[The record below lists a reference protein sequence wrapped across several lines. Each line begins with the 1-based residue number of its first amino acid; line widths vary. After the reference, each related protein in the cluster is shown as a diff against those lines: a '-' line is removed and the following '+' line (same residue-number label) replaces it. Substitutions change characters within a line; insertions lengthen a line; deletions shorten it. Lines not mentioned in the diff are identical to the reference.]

1 MPQGELGTMFYR
13 SEYDAFENCYHFTAA
28 TKYRKSVF
36 DEAIRQRLEQLL
48 TEKAES
54 IDLKVHAVAAA
65 VNHIHI
71 LVQGDAEP
79 PFISQTILGYTSRLI
94 RKEFPVLKQLH
105 EKQLWGGKACTNIKD
120 ASHLQNAT
128 DYIKRHD
135 PMDSR
140 VE

>member
-1 MPQGELGTMFYR
+1 MFYR
-13 SEYDAFENCYHFTAA
+13 SDYEAYENCYHFTAA

-36 DEAIRQRLEQLL
+36 DEQIRGRLEQLL

-54 IDLKVHAVAAA
+54 IGLKVHAVAAA

-79 PFISQTILGYTSRLI
+79 SLISQTILGYTSRII
-94 RKEFPVLKQLH
+94 RKEFPILKQLH

-120 ASHLQNAT
+120 GSHLSNAT
-128 DYIKRHD
+128 IYIQRHD
-135 PMDSR
+135 PLDSR

>member
-1 MPQGELGTMFYR
+1 MPTRRNQTMFYR
-13 SEYDAFENCYHFTAA
+13 SDHEAYEKCYHFTAA

-36 DEAIRQRLEQLL
+36 DESIRNRLEELL

-54 IDLKVHAVAAA
+54 IGLKVHAVAAA

-79 PFISQTILGYTSRLI
+79 SFISQTILGYTSRLI
-94 RKEFPVLKQLH
+94 RKEYPILKELH

-120 ASHLQNAT
+120 ENHLTNAT
-128 DYIKRHD
+128 AYIKRHD
-135 PMDSR
+135 PLDNR

>member
-1 MPQGELGTMFYR
+1 MQEMENWSVFYR
-13 SEYDAFENCYHFTAA
+13 SEYEAYEKCYHFTAA

-36 DEAIRQRLEQLL
+36 DEPIRLRLEQLL
-48 TEKAES
+48 VEKAES

-71 LVQGDAEP
+71 LVQGEAEP
-79 PFISQTILGYTSRLI
+79 AFISQTILGYTSRLI
-94 RKEFPVLKQLH
+94 RKEFPILKQLH

-120 ASHLQNAT
+120 AGHLTNAT
-128 DYIKRHD
+128 AYIKRHD
-135 PMDSR
+135 PLDSR

>member
-1 MPQGELGTMFYR
+1 MLQGELSTMHYR
-13 SEYDAFENCYHFTAA
+13 SEYDAFENCYHITAA

-36 DEAIRQRLEQLL
+36 DEAIRKRLEQLL

-54 IDLKVHAVAAA
+54 INLKVHAVAAA

-79 PFISQTILGYTSRLI
+79 SLISQTILGYTSRLI
-94 RKEFPVLKQLH
+94 RKEYPALKQLH

-128 DYIKRHD
+128 DYIQRHD
-135 PMDSR
+135 PMDSSI
-140 VE
+140 E

>member
-1 MPQGELGTMFYR
+1 MYYR
-13 SEYDAFENCYHFTAA
+13 SDHEAYENCYHFTAA

-36 DEAIRQRLEQLL
+36 DEPIRKRLEQLL
-48 TEKAES
+48 AEKAES
-54 IDLKVHAVAAA
+54 IGLKVHAVAAS

-94 RKEFPVLKQLH
+94 RQEYPVLKQLH

-120 ASHLQNAT
+120 ASHLSNAT
-128 DYIKRHD
+128 DYINRHD
-135 PMDSR
+135 PLDSK